1 MKTGQLKDSETA
13 SKRAADTGVL
23 LLEFG
28 LNKPTSERAIEAIAR
43 MNFLHSRYQKSGQI
57 TNDDLLYTLSIFAL
71 EPARWI
77 NRYEWRNMTDLEMC
91 ACGTFWKSMG
101 EAMEISYAK
110 LPSSTKGWK
119 DGLHFLEEVKEW
131 SDDYEETHMVPANPN
146 RQLADSQFKYMLPAW
161 PARYRDPCVKM
172 IVVLLGDRLRRS
184 MMYVSEHIRNLLALL
199 MMMYRY
205 PRSSS
210 IYHQLVN
217 GFLDVRRL
225 LIRHFAL
232 PRPDF
237 LRNHWI
243 ESGPDS
249 RHGRYAL
256 YDYLAHPWYVKPTPL
271 RRWGP
276 GAWITRLLGYKVPGD
291 DGDKYFPQGYSFADV
306 GPTALS
312 GKGIREMEKTRFRLV
327 QRNRGGCPFAPA

>member
-1 MKTGQLKDSETA
+1 
-13 SKRAADTGVL
+13 
-23 LLEFG
+23 
-28 LNKPTSERAIEAIAR
+28 
-43 MNFLHSRYQKSGQI
+43 MNFLHSRYQKSGNI
-57 TNDDLLYTLSIFAL
+57 TNDDLLYPLSIFAL
-71 EPARWI
+71 ELARWI
-77 NRYEWRNMTDLEMC
+77 NWYEWRNMTYLEMC

-110 LPSSTKGWK
+110 LPASTKGWK

-131 SDDYEETHMVPANPN
+131 SDDDEENHMVPADTN
-146 RQLADSQFKYMLPAW
+146 RQLAESQFNYMLPEW

-184 MMYVSEHIRNLLALL
+184 MMYVSKHIQNLLALL
-199 MMMYRY
+199 MMLYRY
-205 PRSSS
+205 SQSSS

-225 LIRHFAL
+225 LIRHLAL

-243 ESGPDS
+243 ESRPDS

-271 RRWGP
+271 RHRRP

-291 DGDKYFPQGYSFADV
+291 DGDKYFPQGYNFADV
-306 GPTALS
+306 GPTAL
-312 GKGIREMEKTRFRLV
+312 GGEGIKEMEETRSRLV
-327 QRNRGGCPFAPA
+327 QGDRGGCPFAPA